1 MYFRSA
7 IILLIG
13 LLGASLKCAADTV
26 DIREWLVPW
35 EKSEPTDAWV
45 GTRGRVWFV
54 ASEGDFIANFSQ
66 QTAEFNR
73 YDLPR
78 GTAPVAL
85 LPVPTRNSTMNSAF
99 SAATIH
105 RTDSSP
111 SGRCQAAKTAGRLA
125 WPSIAMTE
133 SGLSKLAAHPIGW
146 SVLTPA
152 WAHF

>member
-1 MYFRSA
+1 MDFRSA

-85 LPVPTRNSTMNSAF
+85 LPVPTRNS
-99 SAATIH
+99 
-105 RTDSSP
+105 RP
-111 SGRCQAAKTAGRLA
+111 
-125 WPSIAMTE
+125 
-133 SGLSKLAAHPIGW
+133 
-146 SVLTPA
+146 
-152 WAHF
+152 